1 MLFRSP
7 GYDSNMWWGIMV
19 PAKTPAAT
27 VQKLNRDIKRA
38 AAAGE
43 VAARFADLGMEVR
56 VSTPDEFSSIV
67 AADIK
72 KWAAIIKAA
81 NVTAGAQ

>member
-1 MLFRSP
+1 
-7 GYDSNMWWGIMV
+7 V

-56 VSTPDEFSSIV
+56 VSTPEEFSSIV